1 MKIDEYKKIS
11 DNVRVPDVVWEG
23 YQNAIK
29 QIKMEKETDKNIVKI
44 SKWKNVNALAKI
56 AVVFGA
62 VVLLSGGTFLSV
74 KAYIS
79 HLEKIRNME
88 AEEVIDLYEN
98 IFQYDSKYMS
108 RSMSADEERRF
119 SELCDLYCRDMAE
132 PEGEVAVISSK
143 DEYNGEGIAFSKE
156 EGILNLPMQEM
167 TDEEILQLVVFNLL
181 GRYVDYEAYVK
192 ASNPLYY
199 LNALEQMTMQE
210 VDELYINYS
219 SANTETSFYNR
230 ELSFDELGRRKVLKM
245 LYKSGER
252 QPENT
257 MPIIQKESEYSGE
270 DIAFCVNNCTFY
282 FPNDELSDEQ
292 LLELIDFQ
300 IKDVFLDIGLK
311 MTTICFKNQINAEN
325 TYLHSDERYLYQKLL
340 ENLNNIQHMN
350 KEHAAKM
357 MLRISRGSI
366 YDWCCHNGSY
376 DLIEA
381 VHEEISIVLDYIGL

>member
-11 DNVRVPDVVWEG
+11 DNVQVPDVVWEG

-119 SELCDLYCRDMAE
+119 SELYDLYCRDMAE

-245 LYKSGER
+245 LYKSGEK

-282 FPNDELSDEQ
+282 FPNDEYHPKILCFTANYSSKNFVAQ
-292 LLELIDFQ
+292 IYKFYFQ
-300 IKDVFLDIGLK
+300 QKPHVRLFFIFNPQFRTNYSAFGTPPQKNCATNYFCRAMNTFKKTPI
-311 MTTICFKNQINAEN
+311 TTNREF
-325 TYLHSDERYLYQKLL
+325 
-340 ENLNNIQHMN
+340 
-350 KEHAAKM
+350 
-357 MLRISRGSI
+357 
-366 YDWCCHNGSY
+366 
-376 DLIEA
+376 
-381 VHEEISIVLDYIGL
+381 